1 MTDIRLT
8 LVTLVVPEYDAAI
21 AYYTGTLGFVL
32 LEDTPLSATKRWV
45 RVAPSPNS
53 VAFLL
58 AQAAAPAQHAA
69 IGNQTGGRVA
79 FCLTT
84 DDFAQTY
91 ARYQAAGV
99 LFREQPRHEAY
110 GWVVQFT
117 DCYGNHWDL
126 IGPH

>member
-1 MTDIRLT
+1 
-8 LVTLVVPEYDAAI
+8 
-21 AYYTGTLGFVL
+21 
-32 LEDTPLSATKRWV
+32 
-45 RVAPSPNS
+45 
-53 VAFLL
+53 L
-58 AQAAAPAQHAA
+58 AQAAVPAQQAA

-79 FCLTT
+79 FFLTT

-91 ARYQAAGV
+91 ARYQTAGV

-126 IGPH
+126 IGPG

>member
-1 MTDIRLT
+1 MTLRLT

-45 RVAPSPNS
+45 RVAPSPDS
-53 VAFLL
+53 AAFLL
-58 AQAAAPAQHAA
+58 AQAATPAQQVA

-79 FCLTT
+79 FFLMT
-84 DDFAQTY
+84 DDFSHTY
-91 ARYQAAGV
+91 TRYQAAGV
-99 LFREQPRHEAY
+99 LFREHPRHEAY

-126 IGPH
+126 IGPR

>member
-1 MTDIRLT
+1 MTLRLT

-45 RVAPSPNS
+45 RVAPSPDS
-53 VAFLL
+53 AAFLL
-58 AQAAAPAQHAA
+58 AQAAVPAQQAA

-79 FCLTT
+79 FFLTT

-91 ARYQAAGV
+91 ARYQTAGV

-126 IGPH
+126 IGPA

>member
-1 MTDIRLT
+1 MTLRLT

-45 RVAPSPNS
+45 RVAPSPDS
-53 VAFLL
+53 AAFLL
-58 AQAAAPAQHAA
+58 AQAATPAQQVA

-79 FCLTT
+79 FFLMT
-84 DDFAQTY
+84 DDFSLTY
-91 ARYQAAGV
+91 TRYQTAGV

-126 IGPH
+126 IGPG

>member
-1 MTDIRLT
+1 MTLRLT

-45 RVAPSPNS
+45 RVAPSPDS
-53 VAFLL
+53 AAFLL
-58 AQAAAPAQHAA
+58 AQAAVPAQQAA

-79 FCLTT
+79 FFLMT
-84 DDFAQTY
+84 DDFSLTY
-91 ARYQAAGV
+91 TRYQAAGV
-99 LFREQPRHEAY
+99 LFREHPRHEAY

-126 IGPH
+126 IGPR

>member
-1 MTDIRLT
+1 MTLRLT

-21 AYYTGTLGFVL
+21 AYFTGTLGFVL
-32 LEDTPLSATKRWV
+32 LEDTPLSASKLWV
-45 RVAPSPNS
+45 RVAPSADG

-58 AQAAAPAQHAA
+58 AQAAAPAQQAA

-79 FCLTT
+79 FFLTT

-91 ARYQAAGV
+91 ARYQTAGV

-126 IGPH
+126 IGPG

>member
-1 MTDIRLT
+1 MTLRLT

-32 LEDTPLSATKRWV
+32 LEDTPLSAIKRWV
-45 RVAPSPNS
+45 RVAPSPDS
-53 VAFLL
+53 AAFLL
-58 AQAAAPAQHAA
+58 AQAATPAQQAA

-79 FCLTT
+79 FFLTT

-91 ARYQAAGV
+91 ARYQTAGV

>member
-1 MTDIRLT
+1 MTLRLT

-45 RVAPSPNS
+45 RVAPAPDG

-58 AQAAAPAQHAA
+58 AQAAAPAQQAA

-79 FCLTT
+79 FFLTT

-91 ARYQAAGV
+91 TRYQAAGV

-117 DCYGNHWDL
+117 DCYGNYWDL
-126 IGPH
+126 IGPG

>member
-1 MTDIRLT
+1 
-8 LVTLVVPEYDAAI
+8 
-21 AYYTGTLGFVL
+21 
-32 LEDTPLSATKRWV
+32 
-45 RVAPSPNS
+45 
-53 VAFLL
+53 LL
-58 AQAAAPAQHAA
+58 AQAATPAQHAA

-79 FCLTT
+79 FFLTT
-84 DDFAQTY
+84 NDFAQTY
-91 ARYQAAGV
+91 AHYQTAGV

>member
-1 MTDIRLT
+1 MTLRLT

-45 RVAPSPNS
+45 RVAPSPDS
-53 VAFLL
+53 AAFLL
-58 AQAAAPAQHAA
+58 AQAAVPAQQAA

-79 FCLTT
+79 FFLMT
-84 DDFAQTY
+84 DDFSLTY
-91 ARYQAAGV
+91 TRYQAAGV

-126 IGPH
+126 IGPG